1 MGDATMMYRDT
12 SYTVSHLIEQI
23 EHNRLALPDIQRPF
37 VWKKAKVRE
46 LFDSMYRGYP
56 VGTLMFWETGA
67 GVGTR
72 QIGGGASDRVPQ
84 LLVVDGQQRLT
95 SLYAVLT
102 GEEIL
107 AKDFLRKRIRIA
119 FNPTEERFEVTD
131 AAIERDAQFIPD
143 VTALW
148 RPGFKSQIREFFTR
162 LDKTYDEPPSHEQ
175 RDLLE
180 ERLDRVRDLRDFRF
194 QVIELGAN
202 ADEEQ
207 VAEIF
212 VRINS
217 EGVKLNQA
225 DFILTLM
232 SVYWEKGRLELEE
245 FARACVDPAVTGH
258 SPKNVFL
265 NPSPDQLLRAAVG
278 LAFRRG
284 RLQTVYSLLRGKE
297 LDTGRISERRREEQF
312 GTLADAQQHVL
323 DLTNWH
329 EFLKCLQHAG
339 FRNHKMVSSNNA
351 IIYTY
356 TMWLVGR
363 RDFGLDHKTLRSIIG
378 RWFFMAHTTGRYTSS
393 PESAI
398 ESDLNRISR
407 IEDGDGPAFCEELDR
422 IVRSNFTGDYWDI
435 SLPNALDSTASR
447 SPVLFAYWAALNILD
462 AELLFSDVR
471 VKDLIDR
478 GSAPRK
484 GIERH
489 HLFPKAHLK
498 TKGITSGSKVN
509 AIANMAFVDWPENLE
524 IGASDPA
531 EYWPTMTAN
540 LSRERLE
547 RQRRLH
553 ALPQGWEQLD
563 YETFLDR
570 RRTRIAQVVKDGF
583 TALWD
588 KPQALPSS
596 YSVADLLDLDESHT
610 LEFKSTAR
618 WNMRAGQP
626 DKKMEHVILKTV
638 CGFLNADGGQLLI
651 GVDDE
656 GAVVGL
662 DHDYVTLRKGDRDG
676 FELWLRQ
683 HLDTNLSVQ
692 TAHLLRIS
700 FDRIDGH
707 DVALV
712 IASSSGKP
720 VFAKP
725 QDGNGATE
733 FWVRIGNQTK
743 QLHGDDMVDYQS
755 QHWS

>member
-1 MGDATMMYRDT
+1 MPTLYKDT
-12 SYTVSHLIEQI
+12 GYVLSHIIEDI
-23 EHNRLALPDIQRPF
+23 KHGRTALPDIQRPF
-37 VWKKAKVRE
+37 VWSTAKIRD

-67 GVGTR
+67 ETGTR
-72 QIGGGASDRVPQ
+72 QIGGGESDRVPQ

-107 AKDFLRKRIRIA
+107 TKDFVHRRIRIA
-119 FNPTEERFEVTD
+119 FNPFEEQFEVTD
-131 AAIERDAQFIPD
+131 AAIRRDPNWIAD
-143 VTALW
+143 VTTLW
-148 RPGFKSQIREFFTR
+148 RDGYRSQVREYFAR
-162 LDKTYDEPPSHEQ
+162 LEATLDEPLSDEVH
-175 RDLLE
+175 
-180 ERLDRVRDLRDFRF
+180 DRVEDRIDKVRDLRDFRF
-194 QVIELGAN
+194 QVIELGVG

-232 SVYWEKGRLELEE
+232 SVYWEKGRRQLEE
-245 FARACVDPAVTGH
+245 FARACVDPTVTGS
-258 SPKNVFL
+258 SPKNTFID
-265 NPSPDQLLRAAVG
+265 PSPDQLLRAAVG

-284 RLQTVYSLLRGKE
+284 RLKTVYSILRGKDLE
-297 LDTGRISERRREEQF
+297 TGQLTAERRHRQF
-312 GTLADAQQHVL
+312 QVLADAQQHVV

-339 FRNHKMVSSNNA
+339 FRNKKMVSSDNA

-356 TMWLVGR
+356 AMWLVGR
-363 RDFGLDHKTLRSIIG
+363 VDFGLDFATLRSVIA
-378 RWFFMAHTTGRYTSS
+378 RWFFMSHTTGRYTSS
-393 PESAI
+393 PETAI
-398 ESDLNRISR
+398 ESDLKRIDR
-407 IEDGDGPAFCEELDR
+407 LDDGDAQGFQDELDR

-447 SPVLFAYWAALNILD
+447 SPVLFAYWAALNLLD
-462 AELLFSDVR
+462 AELLFSNVR

-478 GSAPRK
+478 GSAPKK

-498 TKGITSGSKVN
+498 ARGITAGAKVN
-509 AIANMAFVDWPENLE
+509 AIANMAFVDWPENLK
-524 IGASDPA
+524 IGADDPA
-531 EYWPTMTAN
+531 EYWPAMTDA
-540 LSRERLE
+540 LSADRLT
-547 RQRRLH
+547 RQQHLH

-563 YETFLDR
+563 YDTFLER
-570 RRTRIAQVVKDGF
+570 RRNRIAQVVKEGLE
-583 TALWD
+583 TLWEERD
-588 KPQALPSS
+588 EVPAPTT
-596 YSVADLLDLDESHT
+596 VADLANLEESHT

-618 WNMRAGQP
+618 WNLKAGQP
-626 DKKMEHVILKTV
+626 DKRMEHVIAKTV
-638 CGFLNADGGQLLI
+638 CGFLNADGGKLLI

-662 DHDYVTLRKGDRDG
+662 ANDLKTLGKKQDRDG

-683 HLDTNLSVQ
+683 HLDVSLSLMTAQVVKITFDQVQ
-692 TAHLLRIS
+692 
-700 FDRIDGH
+700 GE

-712 IASSSGKP
+712 SVSPSGRP
-720 VFAKP
+720 VFCRP
-725 QDGNGATE
+725 VDGKDATE
-733 FWVRIGNQTK
+733 FWVRIGNQTR
-743 QLHGDDMVDYQS
+743 QLHGDDMVEYQHT
-755 QHWS
+755 HWE